1 MSNEKNIWQIIW
13 EYDPNGLIVVDTH
26 MNIILVN
33 PAFCKMFNVN
43 QNETI
48 GKPASTILEDLEDF
62 QKVWEKDEVI
72 RGREKRYHLEHHK
85 NSETDILYVK
95 EVIFPIRD
103 QNLIACIMVDI
114 THEWQRK
121 QEMINLRN
129 ETVSKV
135 NEVVDHQMK
144 VVQEIA
150 GLLGET
156 TAETKVSLLKIIK
169 MVNQETV

>member
-1 MSNEKNIWQIIW
+1 MTNEKNIWQIIW
-13 EYDPNGLIVVDTH
+13 EYDPNGLIVVDTQ
-26 MNIILVN
+26 MNITLVN

-48 GKPASTILEDLEDF
+48 GQPASTILEDLKDF

-72 RGREKRYHLEHHK
+72 RGREKRYDLEHHK